1 MDILDRKIIRE
12 LWQQRGQVI
21 ALGLVLVCGIAS
33 FLMALSAY
41 SSVKLTQSIYYDNY
55 HFAQVF
61 ASVKRAPNSLADQI
75 EAIAGVARVE
85 TRIVKEVTLDIPQ
98 LNEPATGRLISLPE
112 NRPQLLNRLDL
123 RRGRYLE
130 PTRDN
135 EILISEAF
143 AEANQLQLQQEIG
156 AVINGKW
163 QKLRI
168 VGIVLSPEYVYEVR
182 GGSDIYPDNKR
193 FGVIWM
199 GRKALAHAFDL
210 DSAFNDVTLTLNPNT
225 QELEVI
231 DHLDHLLENYGGL
244 GAYSRKDQVSH
255 RIFTQKIDDLKNLA
269 TFLPTIFLGIAAF
282 LINVILSRLVAT
294 QREQIGVLK
303 AFGYSNLTLGFHY
316 LKFILAIVSGG
327 VVIGSILG
335 FWLGKQMTLTYT
347 EFFRLPIVEYQLE
360 IGLVTVAVLL
370 SLIASIIGGLKP
382 VAQAIS
388 LPPATAMRPEPPAQ
402 FKTTIIEKFGLE
414 HFFSPVSRIL
424 LRNLERKSSQALF
437 SIVGIALAIAILVAG
452 NYISDAMNHI
462 AEVQFN
468 NVQREDV
475 AIIFNEAIS
484 GRAIYEVNDLPG
496 VLQSEPFR
504 TIPVRLRYQQ
514 NSYRLNLTGIRAN
527 GELRRLVDRN
537 LNSLQLPSN
546 GLVLSVK
553 LAEILQVN
561 PGKTLTVEVLDGKR
575 FIREIPVVGLVDEL
589 LGLSAYMNLDALN
602 RMLEEDLTISGAY
615 LSVDEHVINRLFSH
629 LKTIP
634 AIAGVSNRQTSLKS
648 FEEFIAQNLE
658 FFTKVLVIFA
668 CIITFSIIYNSARIS
683 LAERKRELASL
694 KILGFSHNA
703 ISFIL
708 LGEQLILVLIAIPIG
723 FVLGYFLTFLMSL
736 AYNSEIFRLP
746 FIVER
751 HTYFVAFLIT
761 VSTAFGSSLII
772 YQKIKYLDLIE
783 VFKNSQR

>member
-1 MDILDRKIIRE
+1 MI
-12 LWQQRGQVI
+12 
-21 ALGLVLVCGIAS
+21 S
-33 FLMALSAY
+33 F
-41 SSVKLTQSIYYDNY
+41 
-55 HFAQVF
+55 
-61 ASVKRAPNSLADQI
+61 
-75 EAIAGVARVE
+75 
-85 TRIVKEVTLDIPQ
+85 
-98 LNEPATGRLISLPE
+98 PE

-123 RRGRYLE
+123 RQGRYLE
-130 PTRDN
+130 PGRDN

-182 GGSDIYPDNKR
+182 GGSDVYPDNKR

-210 DSAFNDVTLTLNPNT
+210 DSAFNDVTMTLNQNVP
-225 QELEVI
+225 ELEVI
-231 DHLDHLLENYGGL
+231 DHLDHLLENYGAL
-244 GAYSRKDQVSH
+244 GAYGRKDQVSH

-269 TFLPTIFLGIAAF
+269 TFLPSIFLGIAAF

-347 EFFRLPIVEYQLE
+347 QFFRLPIVEYQLE
-360 IGLVTVAVLL
+360 IGLVTIAVLL
-370 SLIASIIGGLKP
+370 SLIASIVGGLKP
-382 VAQAIS
+382 VFQAIS

-424 LRNLERKSSQALF
+424 LRNLERKFSQALF

-452 NYISDAMNHI
+452 NYISDAMNHM
-462 AEVQFN
+462 AEFQFN

-475 AIIFNEAIS
+475 SIIFNEAIS
-484 GRAIYEVNDLPG
+484 GRAIYEVNDLHG
-496 VLQSEPFR
+496 VLRSEPFR
-504 TIPVRLRYQQ
+504 TIPVRFRYQQ
-514 NSYRLNLTGIRAN
+514 NSYRINLTGIRAN

-561 PGKTLTVEVLDGKR
+561 PGKTVTVEVLDGKR

-615 LSVDEHVINRLFSH
+615 LSVDDHAINRLFSH

-634 AIAGVSNRQTSLKS
+634 AIAGVSNRQTSLES

-668 CIITFSIIYNSARIS
+668 CIITFSIIY
-683 LAERKRELASL
+683 
-694 KILGFSHNA
+694 
-703 ISFIL
+703 
-708 LGEQLILVLIAIPIG
+708 Q
-723 FVLGYFLTFLMSL
+723 
-736 AYNSEIFRLP
+736 
-746 FIVER
+746 
-751 HTYFVAFLIT
+751 
-761 VSTAFGSSLII
+761 
-772 YQKIKYLDLIE
+772 
-783 VFKNSQR
+783 

>member
-55 HFAQVF
+55 HFAHVF
-61 ASVKRAPNSLADQI
+61 ASVKRAPISLADQI

-85 TRIVKEVTLDIPQ
+85 TRIVKEVTLDVPQ

-112 NRPQLLNRLDL
+112 NRPQLLNRLHL

-130 PTRDN
+130 PTRSN

-143 AEANQLQLQQEIG
+143 AEANQLQLEQEIG

-182 GGSDIYPDNKR
+182 GGSDVYPDNKR

-199 GRKALAHAFDL
+199 GQEALAHAFDL

-231 DHLDHLLENYGGL
+231 DHLDRLLENYGGL

-327 VVIGSILG
+327 VAIGSMLG

-347 EFFRLPIVEYQLE
+347 QFFRLPIVQYRLE

-370 SLIASIIGGLKP
+370 SLIASTLGGLKP
-382 VAQAIS
+382 VVLAIS

-402 FKTTIIEKFGLE
+402 FKPTIMEQFGLE
-414 HFFSPVSRIL
+414 RFFSPVIRIL
-424 LRNLERKSSQALF
+424 VRNLERKFSQALF

-452 NYISDAMNHI
+452 NYISDAMNYI

-475 AIIFNEAIS
+475 AIIFNEAIP

-504 TIPVRLRYQQ
+504 TVPVRLRYQQ
-514 NSYRLNLTGIRAN
+514 NSYRLNLTGILPN
-527 GELRRLVDRN
+527 GELRRLVDRHLN
-537 LNSLQLPSN
+537 LLQLPNN
-546 GLVLSVK
+546 GLVLSIK

-561 PGKTLTVEVLDGKR
+561 PGKTVTVEVLEGKR
-575 FIREIPVVGLVDEL
+575 LIREIPVVGLVDEL
-589 LGLSAYMNLDALN
+589 LGLSAYINLDALN
-602 RMLEEDLTISGAY
+602 RMLEEDLTISGTY
-615 LSVDEHVINRLFSH
+615 LSVDDRSINQLFTH

-634 AIAGVSNRQTSLKS
+634 AIGGVSNRQTSLKS
-648 FEEFIAQNLE
+648 FQEFIAQNLE

-694 KILGFSHNA
+694 KILGFSHHEIA
-703 ISFIL
+703 FIL

-723 FVLGYFLTFLMSL
+723 FILGYFLAFLMSL

-746 FIVER
+746 LIVER
-751 HTYFVAFLIT
+751 HTYFVAFLI
-761 VSTAFGSSLII
+761 VIITAFSSSLII
-772 YQKIKYLDLIE
+772 YQKLKHLDLIE

>member
-12 LWQQRGQVI
+12 LWQQRGQII

-85 TRIVKEVTLDIPQ
+85 TRIVEEVTLDIPQ

-112 NRPQLLNRLDL
+112 NRPQLLNRLDM

-327 VVIGSILG
+327 VAIGSILG

-347 EFFRLPIVEYQLE
+347 EFFRLPIVEYKLE

-370 SLIASIIGGLKP
+370 SLIASTLGGLKP

-402 FKTTIIEKFGLE
+402 FKITIIEKFGLE
-414 HFFSPVSRIL
+414 VRFIL
-424 LRNLERKSSQALF
+424 LK
-437 SIVGIALAIAILVAG
+437 
-452 NYISDAMNHI
+452 
-462 AEVQFN
+462 
-468 NVQREDV
+468 
-475 AIIFNEAIS
+475 
-484 GRAIYEVNDLPG
+484 
-496 VLQSEPFR
+496 
-504 TIPVRLRYQQ
+504 
-514 NSYRLNLTGIRAN
+514 LNLTSSQN
-527 GELRRLVDRN
+527 FN
-537 LNSLQLPSN
+537 
-546 GLVLSVK
+546 
-553 LAEILQVN
+553 
-561 PGKTLTVEVLDGKR
+561 
-575 FIREIPVVGLVDEL
+575 
-589 LGLSAYMNLDALN
+589 YM
-602 RMLEEDLTISGAY
+602 R
-615 LSVDEHVINRLFSH
+615 
-629 LKTIP
+629 
-634 AIAGVSNRQTSLKS
+634 
-648 FEEFIAQNLE
+648 
-658 FFTKVLVIFA
+658 
-668 CIITFSIIYNSARIS
+668 SICR
-683 LAERKRELASL
+683 
-694 KILGFSHNA
+694 
-703 ISFIL
+703 
-708 LGEQLILVLIAIPIG
+708 PI
-723 FVLGYFLTFLMSL
+723 
-736 AYNSEIFRLP
+736 
-746 FIVER
+746 
-751 HTYFVAFLIT
+751 
-761 VSTAFGSSLII
+761 
-772 YQKIKYLDLIE
+772 K
-783 VFKNSQR
+783 

>member
-504 TIPVRLRYQQ
+504 TIPVRFRYQQ